1 MDQSISR
8 QRKISRV
15 FFYPAQTGS
24 RAVFLAEARSRKEIR
39 QVRELFDMVGQLAQ
53 VVPVSHGA
61 VMSYAVQ
68 VQGDTSLFSKVEWL
82 LKTQFTFSLVERN
95 FTDITFH
102 LVRSLCEDSST
113 QMVDLPACGICQ
125 STDPF
130 ATRATLELADT
141 SEPVHLAYCARCTAT
156 QAEGDPQRLA
166 RTLLK
171 RDRRRLKVAA
181 DVPVV
186 LMPEMVDEQTDQSID
201 RLAIAG

>member
-8 QRKISRV
+8 QRKVSRV
-15 FFYPAQTGS
+15 YFYPAQSGS
-24 RAVFLAEARSRKEIR
+24 RAVFLAEARSRKEMR

-53 VVPVSHGA
+53 VVPVSHGT

-68 VQGDTSLFSKVEWL
+68 VQGDTSLFGKVEWL

-102 LVRSLCEDSST
+102 LVRSLCEDSNT
-113 QMVDLPACGICQ
+113 QMADLPECGICQ

-130 ATRATLELADT
+130 ATRATLEWADA
-141 SEPVHLAYCARCTAT
+141 SEPTHLSYCARCTAAH
-156 QAEGDPQRLA
+156 AEEDPQRLV
-166 RTLLK
+166 RNLLK
-171 RDRRRLKVAA
+171 RDRRRPKITA
-181 DVPVV
+181 DTPVV
-186 LMPEMVDEQTDQSID
+186 LMPEMVEEKPEISAD

>member
-8 QRKISRV
+8 QRKVSRV

-53 VVPVSHGA
+53 VVPVSHGT

-68 VQGDTSLFSKVEWL
+68 LQGDASLFTKVEWL

-102 LVRSLCEDSST
+102 LVRSLCEDSNT
-113 QMVDLPACGICQ
+113 QMADLPECGICQ

-130 ATRATLELADT
+130 ATRATLEWTDG
-141 SEPVHLAYCARCTAT
+141 SEASHLAYCARCTAALAD
-156 QAEGDPQRLA
+156 QDPQQLVRN
-166 RTLLK
+166 LLK
-171 RDRRRLKVAA
+171 RDRRKVKVAM
-181 DVPVV
+181 DTPVV
-186 LMPEMVDEQTDQSID
+186 LMPEMVEEKSNQAAA